1 MKTKHSENPLRRG
14 PTLGALAEGAIVE
27 SLEREHWAEGVSLVD
42 PELRHEMIATA
53 AYYISEQRGFAPGHE
68 REDWYRAEAAIDKQ
82 LPRLLKQR

>member
-1 MKTKHSENPLRRG
+1 MATKHSENPSRG
-14 PTLGALAEGAIVE
+14 PAPPALAEAAIVE
-27 SLEREHWAEGVSLVD
+27 TLERERCAEAVTLID

-82 LPRLLKQR
+82 LPRLLSQR